1 MREKACHRPQQYHA
15 SALRKNV
22 KPLQIVESTHHPVPK
37 LSSKPMPALFSNG
50 FESVLFGHEP
60 TGTYKNGTPNKN
72 YQPMNTSKGKMHGT
86 FMVYVAR
93 CHPAST
99 GSNDLRAAHQCIC
112 KATFVQRL
120 DAQHHVRLGDL
131 PWEPPAKVG
140 PTWMGSDK
148 HDWGMVDVFCGSTKQ
163 KKGLDN
169 SRNYN
174 GFSLPSIMDARE

>member
-50 FESVLFGHEP
+50 FESVAVAGSQSTSPMQANPLWAW
-60 TGTYKNGTPNKN
+60 TNGNLQKWNPNKN

-131 PWEPPAKVG
+131 LENLLQRLDWLGWEA
-140 PTWMGSDK
+140 TNTTEEWLTCLR
-148 HDWGMVDVFCGSTKQ
+148 F
-163 KKGLDN
+163 N
-169 SRNYN
+169 
-174 GFSLPSIMDARE
+174 

>member
-1 MREKACHRPQQYHA
+1 MRERACHRPQQYHA

-50 FESVLFGHEP
+50 FESVTVAGSQSTSPMQANPFGHEP
-60 TGTYKNGTPNKN
+60 TGTYKNGT
-72 YQPMNTSKGKMHGT
+72 QTPMNTSKEKMHGT

-99 GSNDLRAAHQCIC
+99 GSNDLSAAHQGIC

-131 PWEPPAKVG
+131 LENLLQRLDRLGWEA
-140 PTWMGSDK
+140 TNTTEERLACLR
-148 HDWGMVDVFCGSTKQ
+148 F
-163 KKGLDN
+163 N
-169 SRNYN
+169 
-174 GFSLPSIMDARE
+174 